1 MLERESDKAIGRRI
15 EERLGVTIP
24 GARDETPW
32 RRKVI
37 EHLKEWADYEAR
49 RAAEL
54 EAEARKLPPPATG
67 AEALRR
73 ELENVHYRQGEHLA
87 LNDSRL
93 LDRAAG
99 RTEGTHSE

>member
-1 MLERESDKAIGRRI
+1 MLEHESDRAIGRRI

-24 GARDETPW
+24 GARDEIPW
-32 RRKVI
+32 SKRVVA
-37 EHLKEWADYEAR
+37 HLRDWADYESR

-54 EAEARKLPPPATG
+54 EAEARKLPPPATA

-73 ELENVHYRQGEHLA
+73 ELENQHHRQTEHLA

>member
-32 RRKVI
+32 SRGVVA
-37 EHLKEWADYEAR
+37 HLRSWAEYEAR

-54 EAEARKLPPPATG
+54 EAEARKLPPPASA

-73 ELENVHYRQGEHLA
+73 ELENIHHRQGEHLA
-87 LNDSRL
+87 LNDPRL

-99 RTEGTHSE
+99 RMERKTQ